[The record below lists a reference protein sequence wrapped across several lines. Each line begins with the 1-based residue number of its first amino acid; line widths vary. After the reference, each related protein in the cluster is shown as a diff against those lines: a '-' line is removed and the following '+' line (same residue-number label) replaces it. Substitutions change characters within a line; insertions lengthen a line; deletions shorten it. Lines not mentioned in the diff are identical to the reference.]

1 MLKHHTQTV
10 GSEMWYIKTL
20 QCQVIFPTFC
30 SSCSMCHDWAHQCKG
45 MSLHLQPITYFS
57 CCTVSHEYWRNIL
70 LQYSALYLRLLTFLL
85 EVPHTHPIVWK
96 VDQNQHKNYLPS
108 GIFGSQNRSKDFEIQ
123 SDGPNVISYSSA
135 TLMQR
140 LTLFICVDTNNWRRL
155 ASSITSAVFSVN
167 SGQLFPEISI
177 SVEKL

>member
-70 LQYSALYLRLLTFLL
+70 LQYSALYLDFLL
-85 EVPHTHPIVWK
+85 KCNFDAK
-96 VDQNQHKNYLPS
+96 VDIVHLCWHKQLEKTSIINYISSLL
-108 GIFGSQNRSKDFEIQ
+108 SQFWT
-123 SDGPNVISYSSA
+123 VIPWNIHICWE
-135 TLMQR
+135 TLGH
-140 LTLFICVDTNNWRRL
+140 I
-155 ASSITSAVFSVN
+155 IHIYVN
-167 SGQLFPEISI
+167 SHLPIAH
-177 SVEKL
+177 KLLGDILYSEL